1 MTRSRKEQHIIR
13 TLKKIAFILFAV
25 MALGMATTASAK
37 KVVTPKMYIFGM
49 AASFNDSI
57 VYFTNIQEL
66 NNVWVEKKHKELDV
80 RALYSQQ
87 LREYLKKQGLQNRTC
102 IVVANTKRAKLEKK
116 FLKMKKLYT
125 QSKDGKVHF
134 DVKYLGNQDFEFK
147 TIDMSGYYTP
157 ENTATEE

>member
-1 MTRSRKEQHIIR
+1 
-13 TLKKIAFILFAV
+13 
-25 MALGMATTASAK
+25 
-37 KVVTPKMYIFGM
+37 
-49 AASFNDSI
+49 
-57 VYFTNIQEL
+57 
-66 NNVWVEKKHKELDV
+66 VWVEKKHKELDV

>member
-1 MTRSRKEQHIIR
+1 MTRSRKEQNIIR

-116 FLKMKKLYT
+116 FLK
-125 QSKDGKVHF
+125 
-134 DVKYLGNQDFEFK
+134 
-147 TIDMSGYYTP
+147 I
-157 ENTATEE
+157 